1 MPEVWATP
9 YGNVESAGRRI
20 IRRNELQRIVPFSM
34 VHIWRL
40 EKRGEFPKRIQL
52 GPNSCGWFA
61 DEVAAWCGPH
71 PCWRPGAKAQR
82 WSSVRK
88 GAMWK
93 HRALVE

>member
-61 DEVAAWCGPH
+61 DEVAAWCESRIRAGGRAP
-71 PCWRPGAKAQR
+71 K
-82 WSSVRK
+82 RK
-88 GAMWK
+88 GEA
-93 HRALVE
+93 A